1 MVADTALHSR
11 FKLAI
16 EKIHKN
22 GPVSLQK
29 SVPKVLCDYFIRS
42 TIRILLFDVRLF
54 LNLVAIFVQGFKQ
67 NG

>member
-29 SVPKVLCDYFIRS
+29 SIPKVLCDYFIGS

-54 LNLVAIFVQGFKQ
+54 
-67 NG
+67 

>member
-1 MVADTALHSR
+1 MMADTALHSR

-22 GPVSLQK
+22 GLVSLQK

-54 LNLVAIFVQGFKQ
+54 
-67 NG
+67 